1 MNAPRF
7 SLALT
12 VILFTLPTTVALGQ
26 TNDGAL
32 PFALKKRLAEA
43 GRLMDADNAAKACP
57 ILEEIVVAAPQH
69 LASRASLADCYARI
83 GKFYSASRLYTIV
96 EKQAADENQNTT
108 RRMAIDRRAAIEQK
122 ISHVRVIV
130 PDALAQSKDLIVLQD
145 GERVFPAQWGVAA
158 PVDRGTHTIEAQLPG
173 ETTWKKVI
181 DVWQD
186 GAIVVVNVDMPLPY
200 RSEKPMSEK
209 KGPSSAKMPGPV
221 PVTSTTIP
229 GKTWSTGQILGMTTA
244 GVGALG
250 LGIGI
255 AFGGAAIS
263 KLNESND
270 GHCKE
275 EEAAEDYCTPTGLAL
290 RNETLTYG
298 NVSTAMFIAG
308 GILAAGG
315 LTLWAISPD
324 KRKIAPKV
332 GIGPGNIVVQGQF

>member
-1 MNAPRF
+1 MNASRF
-7 SLALT
+7 FLALT
-12 VILFTLPTTVALGQ
+12 VLMLLPTTAAFGQ

-32 PFALKKRLAEA
+32 PFPLRKRFAEA
-43 GRLMDADNAAKACP
+43 GKLMDADNAAAACP
-57 ILEEIVVAAPQH
+57 ILEEIVLASPQH

-83 GKFYSASRLYTIV
+83 GKFYSASRLYTII
-96 EKQAADENQNTT
+96 EKQASEEKQNTT

-181 DVWQD
+181 DIWQD

-200 RSEKPMSEK
+200 RSEKPPGEK
-209 KGPSSAKMPGPV
+209 KGPVSAQMPGPV
-221 PVTSTTIP
+221 PITPTNAP
-229 GKTWSTGQILGMTTA
+229 GKTWSTGQILGMTTV
-244 GVGALG
+244 GVGAVG

-263 KLNESND
+263 KNNESND
-270 GHCKE
+270 GPCDEKNHC
-275 EEAAEDYCTPTGLAL
+275 TLTGLAL
-290 RNETLTYG
+290 RDQTLTYG
-298 NVSTAMFIAG
+298 NVSTAMFITG
-308 GILAAGG
+308 GILVAGG

-324 KRKIAPKV
+324 KRKTTPKV
-332 GIGPGNIVVQGQF
+332 GIGPGNLLVQGQF

>member
-1 MNAPRF
+1 MRDPRF

-12 VILFTLPTTVALGQ
+12 VILSTLPTAVAFGQ

-32 PFALKKRLAEA
+32 PFSLKKRFAEA
-43 GRLMDADNAAKACP
+43 GRLMDADNAAAACP
-57 ILEEIVVAAPQH
+57 ILEEIVLAAPQH
-69 LASRASLADCYARI
+69 LASRASLADCYSRI
-83 GKFYSASRLYTIV
+83 GKFYSASRLYTII
-96 EKQAADENQNTT
+96 EKQASDEKQNTT

-130 PDALAQSKDLIVLQD
+130 PDALAQSKDLIVLHD

-200 RSEKPMSEK
+200 RSEKATSEK
-209 KGPSSAKMPGPV
+209 KGPLSAQMPGPA
-221 PVTSTTIP
+221 PITSMTIP
-229 GKTWSTGQILGMTTA
+229 RKTWSTGEILGMTTA

-263 KLNESND
+263 KQNESND
-270 GHCKE
+270 GPCDQKTNRCS
-275 EEAAEDYCTPTGLAL
+275 AQGLAL
-290 RNETLTYG
+290 RQQTLDYG
-298 NVSTAMFIAG
+298 NVSTAMFITG
-308 GILAAGG
+308 GLLAAGG

-324 KRKIAPKV
+324 KRKTTPKV